1 MKSITAH
8 LMATYAQLVTDRV
21 TARLES
27 TLGSSGQAAAAIIHL
42 GHAPGSS
49 ITQLSE
55 VLSLSHPGTVRLVDK
70 LVDERMV
77 ERAKGRDGR
86 EKRLSLTV
94 NGDAM
99 RNTLLQ
105 QRQEAVMEVMGAL
118 FDAEW
123 DMMREFLARL
133 LRSAGQGD
141 LGRQRMCRLC
151 DPGLCLFYHNLKSTP
166 DTPTALPLQGAC
178 DLYRTA

>member
-8 LMATYAQLVTDRV
+8 LLATYAQLVTDRV
-21 TARLES
+21 TSRLED
-27 TLGSSGQAAAAIIHL
+27 TLGSSGQTAAAIIHL
-42 GHAPGSS
+42 RHAPGSS
-49 ITQLSE
+49 ITHLSE

-70 LVDERMV
+70 LVEEGMV

-86 EKRLSLTV
+86 EKRLGLTDKGV
-94 NGDAM
+94 AM

-118 FDAEW
+118 SDAEW
-123 DMMREFLARL
+123 DTMRELLARL

-141 LGRQRMCRLC
+141 LSRLRMCRLC
-151 DPGLCLFYHNLKSTP
+151 DPGLCLFYRNLKSTP
-166 DTPTALPLQGAC
+166 DTPAPLPVEGAC
-178 DLYRTA
+178 DLYRMA